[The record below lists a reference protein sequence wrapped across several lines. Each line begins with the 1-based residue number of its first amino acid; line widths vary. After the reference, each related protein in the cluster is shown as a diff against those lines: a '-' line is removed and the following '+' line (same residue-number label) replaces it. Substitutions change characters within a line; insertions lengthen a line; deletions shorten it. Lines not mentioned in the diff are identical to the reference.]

1 MDKKARAKTTSST
14 QEHIQVKEILDD
26 LVITKSGSVNLIIQT
41 SAINFD
47 LLAEFEQDSKVYA
60 FAGLLNSLN
69 FHIQIL
75 IRTRR
80 IDITKYVD
88 YLKDQESSTMS
99 KGTKTQLK
107 IYTQFIENLIVQND
121 VLDKNFFIIVPYNT
135 TGQLPGAKLFKSK
148 KTKEEMEENLKMKQD
163 QLLEKAK
170 IFLYPKRDH
179 ILKQLGRM
187 GLFGHQLT
195 TKELLA
201 EMYTIYNPDED
212 LVLENK
218 SSGE

>member
-1 MDKKARAKTTSST
+1 MDVNARARTTAST
-14 QEHIQVKEILDD
+14 QEHLEIRDIVDD
-26 LVITKSGSVNLIIQT
+26 LVVTTSGSVALVLQT

-47 LLAEFEQDSKVYA
+47 LLAEYEQDSKIYA

-80 IDITKYVD
+80 IDISNYVD
-88 YLKDQESSTMS
+88 YLKEQENESMS
-99 KGTKTQLK
+99 EGLRKQLK
-107 IYTQFIENLIVQND
+107 IYTEFIQNLIVQND
-121 VLDKNFFIIVPYNT
+121 VLDKTFLIVIPFNPA
-135 TGQLPGAKLFKSK
+135 GEIPGSGILKSK
-148 KTKEEMEENLKMKQD
+148 QSREELEKNLQLKQE
-163 QLLEKAK
+163 QLVEKAK

-195 TKELLA
+195 NKELIT
-201 EMYTIYNPDED
+201 EFYTIYNPDEETPKD
-212 LVLENK
+212 EDV
-218 SSGE
+218 

>member
-1 MDKKARAKTTSST
+1 MDANARARTTAST
-14 QEHIQVKEILDD
+14 QEHLEVKEIVDD
-26 LVITKSGSVNLIIQT
+26 LIITKSGSVALVLQT

-47 LLAEFEQDSKVYA
+47 LLAEYEQDNKIYA

-80 IDITKYVD
+80 IDISNYVN
-88 YLKDQESSTMS
+88 YLKSQETRNMS
-99 KGTKTQLK
+99 EGLLKQLQ
-107 IYTQFIENLIVQND
+107 IYIEFIQNLIVQND
-121 VLDKNFFIIVPYNT
+121 VLDKTFLIVIPYNPVVDIP
-135 TGQLPGAKLFKSK
+135 GQGLFKSK
-148 KTKEEMEENLKMKQD
+148 QTKEEIERATQMKQE

-195 TKELLA
+195 TKELITEL
-201 EMYTIYNPDED
+201 YTIYNPDEE
-212 LVLENK
+212 LVDIQNE
-218 SSGE
+218 

>member
-1 MDKKARAKTTSST
+1 MDTQARARTISST
-14 QEHIQVKEILDD
+14 QDHLEVKDIVDD
-26 LVITKSGSVNLIIQT
+26 LVITKSGSVALVIQT

-47 LLAEFEQDSKVYA
+47 LLAEYEQDGKVYA

-80 IDITKYVD
+80 VDISNYVD
-88 YLKDQESSTMS
+88 YLKEQEKDSMS
-99 KGTKTQLK
+99 EGLRKQLR
-107 IYTQFIENLIVQND
+107 IYTEFIQNLIVQND
-121 VLDKNFFIIVPYNT
+121 VLDKNFFIVVPFNPA
-135 TGQLPGAKLFKSK
+135 GEVPVGNLIQSK
-148 KTKEEMEENLKMKQD
+148 KTREEMEQHMQMKQD
-163 QLLEKAK
+163 QLVEKAK

-195 TKELLA
+195 TKELIT
-201 EMYTIYNPDED
+201 EFYTIYNPE
-212 LVLENK
+212 EEIPK
-218 SSGE
+218 E